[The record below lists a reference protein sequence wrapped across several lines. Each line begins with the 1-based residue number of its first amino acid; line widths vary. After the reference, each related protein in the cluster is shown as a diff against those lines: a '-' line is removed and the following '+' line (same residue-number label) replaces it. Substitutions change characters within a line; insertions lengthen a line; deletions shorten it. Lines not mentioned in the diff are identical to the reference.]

1 MAARLEIMSLS
12 KSLQQQLKHDTPY
25 AWFLRDQASVSP
37 VFYRKHLAELD
48 ERLEAYLDC
57 YLVSQRAGE
66 SLLPILD
73 MSDWGAVF
81 VTALT
86 AIRTNDT
93 ESFELAL
100 NALEEESQAK
110 ELSDAFCWTSFEQ
123 SKSFLDKA
131 ILDKN
136 PLARIAGITAV
147 AYFTP
152 QISPELLDT
161 FLKDK
166 SLGVIAATIK
176 VIGENKLNDYD
187 EKLWEFLTHEDEEIR
202 FRAAFSGNLIGVQ
215 GAYEALQ
222 KFCFGDETPYLRE
235 ALSLLYQ
242 VMPEGDISNTLA
254 RIQKSS
260 LSVRIKAYS
269 IAMAGLPD
277 MVPVLLEW
285 MEDPEYAPL
294 AGEAFSFITG
304 ADIEEDD
311 LSILDV
317 EICESQEAPLA
328 EKRKSDPWTEAY
340 EDDLPWP
347 DPELTGNWWK
357 AHQQHFQN
365 GTRYLAGKTLEENNL
380 QAVLKNG
387 TQPQRH
393 IANLILSIQDPSRV
407 IKTVQ
412 LL

>member
-1 MAARLEIMSLS
+1 MKLS
-12 KSLQQQLKHDTPY
+12 KIIQQQLKHDTPY

-37 VFYRKHLAELD
+37 IFYRKHLAELD

-57 YLVSQRAGE
+57 YLISQHAGK
-66 SLLPILD
+66 SLLPTLE
-73 MSDWGAVF
+73 MSDWGSIF

-93 ESFELAL
+93 DSFELAL
-100 NALEEESQAK
+100 NALEEETQAK

-123 SKSFLDKA
+123 SKPLLDKA

-152 QISPELLDT
+152 QIAPELLDT

-176 VIGENKLNDYD
+176 VIGENKLTDYD
-187 EKLWEFLTHEDEEIR
+187 EKLWEFLTHENEEIR
-202 FRAAFSGNLIGVQ
+202 FRAAFAGNLIGVQ

-242 VMPEGDISNTLA
+242 VMPEGEISNTLA

-260 LSVRIKAYS
+260 LSARIKAYS

-277 MVPVLLEW
+277 MIPVLLEW

-304 ADIEEDD
+304 VDIEEDD

-347 DPELTGNWWK
+347 DPELTNNWWK
-357 AHQQHFQN
+357 ANQQHFQN
-365 GTRYLAGKTLEENNL
+365 GTRYLAGRTLEKNNL
-380 QAVLKNG
+380 QTVLDKG

-393 IANLILSIQDPSRV
+393 IANLTLSAQEPSRV
-407 IKTVQ
+407 IKSVK